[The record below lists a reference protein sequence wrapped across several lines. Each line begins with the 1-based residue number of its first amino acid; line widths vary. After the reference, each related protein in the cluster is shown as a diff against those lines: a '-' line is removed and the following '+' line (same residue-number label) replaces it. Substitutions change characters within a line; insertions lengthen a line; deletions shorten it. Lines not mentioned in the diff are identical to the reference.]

1 MPDLKKTMETADLKQ
16 RIAQGENAATE
27 FKENFDQ
34 EVIETAVAFANT
46 NGGIIFIGVSDRGD
60 ISGITVGKETLRDVS
75 NRIAQA
81 TEPRVI
87 VDVESVD
94 VVEKSVLVVHI
105 AEASIKPVSV
115 RGRCYKRV
123 GNSNR
128 VMSPQ
133 EIAQM
138 YLNATGQSW
147 DQLLVTRA
155 GIDDIDEKKVEWYL
169 TRRETTR
176 NVAKPQDMSQ
186 TALLRN
192 IDGLSDEDIPTHAG
206 ILFFSKYP
214 QRFFQ
219 NAQLRVVRF
228 KGISVT
234 HPVINRLDCS
244 GALWEMV
251 DAAEEFIRKN
261 IRLLSLRTSRS
272 FQRDDKFEYPL
283 AALREA
289 IINALIHRNYQKH
302 SDVRVFIFDNRVEII
317 NPGTFPEGVS
327 PDTPVHEPVNPIL
340 SRFMYDIGFIER
352 YGSGIRMMKRLSA
365 EWGNKEPRYEFHPL
379 QTTIIFDSPIQE
391 STFVEIDDISEQLN
405 ERQKNA
411 FSYVQRHGQI
421 TRKEYIEINH
431 VSVRIAYE
439 ELKDLT
445 NKGLLHVVGKGR
457 GTKYVQKVND

>member
-1 MPDLKKTMETADLKQ
+1 MEIADLKQ
-16 RIAQGENAATE
+16 RTTQGENATTE

-34 EVIETAVAFANT
+34 ETIETAAAFANS
-46 NGGIIFIGVSDRGD
+46 NGGVILIGVSDTGE
-60 ISGITVGKETLRDVS
+60 IQGITIGKETLRNWS

-81 TEPRVI
+81 TEPRVVLEI
-87 VDVESVD
+87 ESVD
-94 VVEKSVLVVHI
+94 IGGKSVLLI
-105 AEASIKPVSV
+105 RISESSLKPVSV
-115 RGRCYKRV
+115 KGVCYKRV

-138 YLNATGQSW
+138 HLRTTGQSW
-147 DQLLVTRA
+147 DQLLVTHA
-155 GIDDIDEKKVEWYL
+155 GIDDIDQKKVEWYL
-169 TRRETTR
+169 TRREMTR

-186 TALLRN
+186 TALLKN
-192 IDGLSDEDIPTHAG
+192 IDGLSDEDIPTYAG
-206 ILFFSKYP
+206 ILFFGKYP

-251 DAAEEFIRKN
+251 DAAEEFIRQN

-327 PDTPVHEPVNPIL
+327 PDAPAHEPVNPIL

-391 STFVEIDDISEQLN
+391 STFIEIDDISEQLN

-411 FSYVQRHGQI
+411 FSYVQRHGEI
-421 TRKEYIEINH
+421 AKGKYMEINQ
-431 VSVRIAYE
+431 VSHRIAYE
-439 ELKDLT
+439 ELKDMT
-445 NKGLLHVVGKGR
+445 DKRLLSMVGKGR
-457 GTKYVQKVND
+457 GTKYVRKVND

>member
-1 MPDLKKTMETADLKQ
+1 MEIADLKQ
-16 RIAQGENAATE
+16 RITQGENATTE
-27 FKENFDQ
+27 FKESFDQ
-34 EVIETAVAFANT
+34 EAIETAAAFANS
-46 NGGIIFIGVSDRGD
+46 NGGVILIGVSDTGEIR
-60 ISGITVGKETLRDVS
+60 GITIGKETLRNWS

-81 TEPRVI
+81 TEPRVVLEI
-87 VDVESVD
+87 ESID
-94 VVEKSVLVVHI
+94 IGGKSVLLI
-105 AEASIKPVSV
+105 RISESSLKPVSV
-115 RGRCYKRV
+115 RGVCYKRV

-138 YLNATGQSW
+138 HLNATGQSW
-147 DQLLVTRA
+147 DQLFVPRA

-192 IDGLSDEDIPTHAG
+192 IDGLNDEDIPTHAG
-206 ILFFSKYP
+206 ILFFGNYP
-214 QRFFQ
+214 QRFLQ

-251 DAAEEFIRKN
+251 DAAEEFIRQN
-261 IRLLSLRTSRS
+261 IRLLSFRTSKS

-283 AALREA
+283 TALREA

-327 PDTPVHEPVNPIL
+327 PDAPAHEPVNPIL

-352 YGSGIRMMKRLSA
+352 YGSGIRMMKRLSV

-379 QTTIIFDSPIQE
+379 ETKVIFDSPIQE
-391 STFVEIDDISEQLN
+391 STFIEVDDISAQLN

-411 FSYVQRHGQI
+411 LFHVQKNGQI
-421 TRKEYIEINH
+421 ATREYVEINH
-431 VSVRIAYE
+431 ISHRTAYT

-445 NKGLLHVVGKGR
+445 NKGLLTAVGKGR
-457 GTKYVQKVND
+457 GIRYVRKVDDQVTD

>member
-1 MPDLKKTMETADLKQ
+1 METVDLKQ
-16 RIAQGENAATE
+16 RVAQGENTTTE
-27 FKENFDQ
+27 FKENFDR

-46 NGGIIFIGVSDRGD
+46 HGGTILVGVSDRRD

-75 NRIAQA
+75 NRISQA

-94 VVEKSVLVVHI
+94 VEEKSVLVVHI
-105 AEASIKPVSV
+105 AETSIKPVSV

-138 YLNATGQSW
+138 HLNATGQSW

-155 GIDDIDEKKVEWYL
+155 GIDDIEEKKVEWYL

-192 IDGLSDEDIPTHAG
+192 IDGLNDEDIPTHAG
-206 ILFFSKYP
+206 ILFFGKYP

-219 NAQLRVVRF
+219 NAQLRVVKF

-234 HPVINRLDCS
+234 HPVIDRLDCS

-289 IINALIHRNYQKH
+289 IINALIHRNYHKH

-317 NPGTFPEGVS
+317 SPGTFPEGVS
-327 PDTPVHEPVNPIL
+327 PDAPVHEPVNPIL

-352 YGSGIRMMKRLSA
+352 YGSGIRMMKRLSE
-365 EWGNKEPRYEFHPL
+365 EWGNREPRYEFHPL
-379 QTTIIFDSPIQE
+379 ETKIIFDSPIQE
-391 STFVEIDDISEQLN
+391 TTYIEIDDISEQLN
-405 ERQKNA
+405 ERQRNA
-411 FSYVQRHGQI
+411 FFYVQRHGQI
-421 TRKEYIEINH
+421 TTREYVEINR
-431 VSVRIAYE
+431 VSRQTAHA
-439 ELKDLT
+439 ELRDLT
-445 NKGLLHVVGKGR
+445 NKGLFTTTGKGR
-457 GTKYVQKVND
+457 GTRYVQKVPD

>member
-1 MPDLKKTMETADLKQ
+1 METADLKQ
-16 RIAQGENAATE
+16 RIAQGENTTTE
-27 FKENFDQ
+27 FKENFDL
-34 EVIETAVAFANT
+34 EAIETAAAFANT
-46 NGGIIFIGVSDRGD
+46 DGGTILIGVSDRRE
-60 ISGITVGKETLRDVS
+60 IRGITIGKETLRNWS

-81 TEPRVI
+81 TEPRVVLEI
-87 VDVESVD
+87 ESVD
-94 VVEKSVLVVHI
+94 IGGKSVLLIHI
-105 AEASIKPVSV
+105 SESSLKPVSV
-115 RGRCYKRV
+115 SGRCYKRV

-138 YLNATGQSW
+138 HLNATGQSW
-147 DQLLVTRA
+147 DQFFVTRA
-155 GIDDIDEKKVEWYL
+155 GMDDIDEKKVEWYL
-169 TRRETTR
+169 TRRETIR
-176 NVAKPQDMSQ
+176 NVAKPQDMSL
-186 TALLRN
+186 TALLKN
-192 IDGLSDEDIPTHAG
+192 IDGISDEEIPTHAG
-206 ILFFSKYP
+206 ILFFGKYP

-283 AALREA
+283 DALREA
-289 IINALIHRNYQKH
+289 IINALIHRDYQATA
-302 SDVRVFIFDNRVEII
+302 DVRVFIFDNRVEVI
-317 NPGTFPEGVS
+317 NPGTFPEGVN
-327 PDTPVHEPVNPIL
+327 PDKPTHKPVNPIL

-352 YGSGIRMMKRLSA
+352 YGSGIRMMKRLSK

-379 QTTIIFDSPIQE
+379 ETTIIFDSPIQE
-391 STFVEIDDISEQLN
+391 NTFIEIDDISEQLN

-411 FSYVQRHGQI
+411 FSYVQRRGKI

-439 ELKDLT
+439 ELRDLT

>member
-1 MPDLKKTMETADLKQ
+1 METVDLKQ
-16 RIAQGENAATE
+16 RIAQGENTTTE

-46 NGGIIFIGVSDRGD
+46 NGGVIFIGVSDNGEIR
-60 ISGITVGKETLRDVS
+60 GITIGKETLRNWS

-81 TEPRVI
+81 TEPRVVLEI
-87 VDVESVD
+87 ESVD
-94 VVEKSVLVVHI
+94 IDRKSVLLI
-105 AEASIKPVSV
+105 RISESSLKPISV
-115 RGRCYKRV
+115 KGVCYKRV

-138 YLNATGQSW
+138 HLNTTGQSW

-155 GIDDIDEKKVEWYL
+155 GMDDIDEQKVEWYL
-169 TRRETTR
+169 TRREMTR

-192 IDGLSDEDIPTHAG
+192 IDGLSNEDIPTHAC
-206 ILFFSKYP
+206 ILLFGKYP
-214 QRFFQ
+214 QRFFR

-228 KGISVT
+228 KGTSIL
-234 HPVINRLDCS
+234 HPVIDRLDCFET
-244 GALWEMV
+244 LWENV
-251 DAAEEFIRKN
+251 NAAEEFIRKN

-283 AALREA
+283 TALREA

-327 PDTPVHEPVNPIL
+327 PDAPVHEPVNPIL
-340 SRFMYDIGFIER
+340 SQFMYDIGFIER
-352 YGSGIRMMKRLSA
+352 YGSGIRMMKRLSE
-365 EWGNKEPRYEFHPL
+365 EWGNREPRYEFHTL
-379 QTTIIFDSPIQE
+379 ETKIIFDSPIQE
-391 STFVEIDDISEQLN
+391 STFVEIDDISAQLN

-411 FSYVQRHGQI
+411 FSYVQKYGQI

-439 ELKDLT
+439 ELRDLT
-445 NKGLLHVVGKGR
+445 DKGLLHVIGKGR